1 MMRNRSLYLFF
12 PLHHRLL
19 IFNPS
24 PAMVAELR
32 TFPVSITYPVGEVHD
47 APGILAVGEAERM
60 PKLVH
65 CFGSSL
71 TLQNE

>member
-1 MMRNRSLYLFF
+1 
-12 PLHHRLL
+12 
-19 IFNPS
+19 
-24 PAMVAELR
+24 MVAELR